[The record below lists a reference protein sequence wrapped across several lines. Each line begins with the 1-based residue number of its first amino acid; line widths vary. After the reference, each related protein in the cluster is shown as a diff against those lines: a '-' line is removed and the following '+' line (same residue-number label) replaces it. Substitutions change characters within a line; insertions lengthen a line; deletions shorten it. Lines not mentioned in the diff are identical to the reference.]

1 MSHQIRMHADRL
13 LPLELSDVDGNAES
27 RRGTV
32 SVFNGPMPA
41 IEVFDTQDDEVEA
54 VAEWIAK
61 RLAGG
66 TEPHGVAVLVR
77 SADELARAGAAAEL
91 AGGQYRVVGELL
103 ETKRGSV
110 SLMTMHLAKGLE
122 FRAVA
127 VMACGDE
134 VIPLQGRIASI
145 TDESDLEEVYSTERH
160 LLYVACTRA
169 RDELLVTGVAPG
181 SEFLD
186 DLGERGL
193 SETGWGSG
201 GAEIRTQDAP
211 HGA

>member
-54 VAEWIAK
+54 VAEWIVK

-66 TEPHGVAVLVR
+66 TEPHEVAVLVR
-77 SADELARAGAAAEL
+77 SADELARAEEAAKL
-91 AGGQYRVVGELL
+91 ASGQHRVVDELP
-103 ETKRGSV
+103 ETKRGVV

-122 FRAVA
+122 FRAVP
-127 VMACGDE
+127 VMACDE
-134 VIPLQGRIASI
+134 GVTPPAGAHRIDRGRVGFGGGVFDGAAPPLRRVHA
-145 TDESDLEEVYSTERH
+145 
-160 LLYVACTRA
+160 
-169 RDELLVTGVAPG
+169 
-181 SEFLD
+181 
-186 DLGERGL
+186 GL
-193 SETGWGSG
+193 
-201 GAEIRTQDAP
+201 R
-211 HGA
+211 